1 MPKWPYRFA
10 HVLYER
16 QRFPLTQR
24 AHSQSLCTMGAKTA
38 RKRPAAE
45 LDLAAKKKHVR
56 ELAKHSRWKEVRLCV
71 NKQTVRPSADR

>member
-1 MPKWPYRFA
+1 MWSYPFA

-16 QRFPLTQR
+16 QRFTFEC
-24 AHSQSLCTMGAKTA
+24 AHSQSLHTMGAKTT

-56 ELAKHSRWKEVRLCV
+56 ELAKHSRWKEVRAGV
-71 NKQTVRPSADR
+71 SACR